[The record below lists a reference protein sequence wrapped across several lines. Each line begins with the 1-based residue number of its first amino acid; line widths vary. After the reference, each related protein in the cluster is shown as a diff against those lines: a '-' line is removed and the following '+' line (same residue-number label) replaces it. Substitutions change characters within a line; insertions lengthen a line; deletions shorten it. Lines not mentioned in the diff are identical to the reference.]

1 MSDLVGN
8 PEDRFSPDEAHYTST
23 RRSIAQRSAILIDKL
38 KRADIGNRP
47 IIWVGH
53 SMGGMHVK
61 LLFHILPM
69 FLTDRPVQTV

>member
-8 PEDRFSPDEAHYTST
+8 HIVGFLTRRLICFPGF

-38 KRADIGNRP
+38 QRADIGSRP

-53 SMGGMHVK
+53 SMGGKSVIT
-61 LLFHILPM
+61 FIP
-69 FLTDRPVQTV
+69 